1 MEGSVDFSDSQLSIN
16 LHGVLGKYPFF
27 TVMNTLHFQSERA
40 KLKFGDTNSSDIPY
54 ICYTK
59 LAFTIFIFFWCVTFH
74 HCTEYQNFALISQ
87 RCVFNLVLAIKLV

>member
-59 LAFTIFIFFWCVTFH
+59 LASTIFIFFWCVSHFTI
-74 HCTEYQNFALISQ
+74 ALNTRILHLFLSDV
-87 RCVFNLVLAIKLV
+87 CST